1 MARIHYR
8 STVGR
13 REVVACEEGTRL
25 HERLAGNRLWERVD
39 GKTDTILDEPEPP
52 TPPKK
57 SDSKAVWVAHAVAC
71 GADEDAAK
79 KATKQNII
87 DLYG

>member
-8 STVGR
+8 STVNSC
-13 REVVACEEGTRL
+13 EVVACEEGTRL
-25 HERLAGNRLWERVD
+25 HEKLAGNRLWERVD
-39 GKTDTILDEPEPP
+39 GKHDTILDEPEPP

-57 SDSKAVWVAHAVAC
+57 SDTKPIWVAHAVAC
-71 GADEDAAK
+71 GADEQAAT
-79 KATKQNII
+79 KATKQVLI